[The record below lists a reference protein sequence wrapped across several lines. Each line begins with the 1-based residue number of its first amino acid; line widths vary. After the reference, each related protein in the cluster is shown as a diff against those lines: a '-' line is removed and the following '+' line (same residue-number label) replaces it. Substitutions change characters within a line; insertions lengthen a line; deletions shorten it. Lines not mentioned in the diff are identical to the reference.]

1 MGGQCCRMT
10 ATGFAFFIF
19 RKELV
24 MNNMQLFENQPVRMA
39 WDEEREEWYFS
50 IVDVVKVLTEQ
61 QSTRGAS
68 DYWHVLKNRLKKEG
82 VNELLTNCKQF
93 RP

>member
-1 MGGQCCRMT
+1 MLPDDGNRVR
-10 ATGFAFFIF
+10 FFF

>member
-1 MGGQCCRMT
+1 
-10 ATGFAFFIF
+10 
-19 RKELV
+19 

-61 QSTRGAS
+61 QSTRGAADS
-68 DYWHVLKNRLKKEG
+68 
-82 VNELLTNCKQF
+82 NESAAIF
-93 RP
+93 VII

>member
-1 MGGQCCRMT
+1 MLPDDGNRVR
-10 ATGFAFFIF
+10 FFFF

-61 QSTRGAS
+61 PSTRGAADS
-68 DYWHVLKNRLKKEG
+68 
-82 VNELLTNCKQF
+82 NESAAIF
-93 RP
+93 VIM

>member
-1 MGGQCCRMT
+1 
-10 ATGFAFFIF
+10 
-19 RKELV
+19 

-61 QSTRGAS
+61 QSTRGAADS
-68 DYWHVLKNRLKKEG
+68 
-82 VNELLTNCKQF
+82 NESAAFLLLCKRIRMTISYEQYIIGTA
-93 RP
+93 RCPCYAY

>member
-1 MGGQCCRMT
+1 
-10 ATGFAFFIF
+10 
-19 RKELV
+19 

-93 RP
+93 RIIFQFLQTAS

>member
-1 MGGQCCRMT
+1 
-10 ATGFAFFIF
+10 
-19 RKELV
+19 

-82 VNELLTNCKQF
+82 GNELLTNCKQF

>member
-1 MGGQCCRMT
+1 MPDDGNRVR
-10 ATGFAFFIF
+10 FFF

>member
-1 MGGQCCRMT
+1 
-10 ATGFAFFIF
+10 
-19 RKELV
+19 

-61 QSTRGAS
+61 PSTRGAADS
-68 DYWHVLKNRLKKEG
+68 
-82 VNELLTNCKQF
+82 NESAAIF
-93 RP
+93 VIM